1 MDQAE
6 RDPVDVLVAFLNT
19 RHVGQRREDLAGPTD
34 LGRFASEHGLDGDLG
49 QLTAYDV
56 VAARELRE
64 ALRAR
69 VAGGWGGD
77 RAVDEPS
84 RLASTSEA
92 VRYSL
97 ELTPDGVAL
106 VPLGTGWPL
115 LSARLLAHVLDAR
128 SAGTLRRLK
137 VCPGDDCAWAFHDRS
152 RNSSRTWC
160 SEQVCGARTRS
171 RTYRR
176 HQAGRQ
182 VVPPSRGSGV
192 DPTLRG

>member
-1 MDQAE
+1 MDQAA
-6 RDPVDVLVAFLNT
+6 RDPVDVLAAFLNT
-19 RHVGQRREDLAGPTD
+19 RHVDLRHEDLAGPTD
-34 LGRFASEHGLDGDLG
+34 LSRFATEHALDGDLG

-64 ALRAR
+64 ALRTQ
-69 VAGGWGGD
+69 VAGGWGDDRDGD
-77 RAVDEPS
+77 APS
-84 RLASTSEA
+84 RLAATSES

-97 ELTPDGVAL
+97 EVTTDGVAL

-115 LSARLLAHVLDAR
+115 LSARLLALVLDAR

-137 VCPGDDCAWAFHDRS
+137 VCPGDDCARAFHDRS

-160 SEQVCGARTRS
+160 SGQACGARTRS

-176 HQAGRQ
+176 RQTGRH
-182 VVPPSRGSGV
+182 VVTRSEGQPWTPH
-192 DPTLRG
+192 